1 MKRLTVAI
9 AACLLA
15 VPAIAD
21 MTVYVEQGLFYYDY
35 DGYRGGV
42 FNVTPQPAGPM
53 FRTFCVE
60 ATTFTLPGT
69 YIATIDDDVWFGD
82 GDGSGLELLTD
93 ATKNVYARYADGIL
107 FGIYANDDNL
117 NDAVQAFLWDEQL
130 ILSDGTTHRGT
141 LGATAAGIYDALA
154 SSYSSGY
161 PRAGLVRALNL
172 WDQAGGDNASY
183 NEQFDAQSQLVM
195 IPAPGAA
202 VLAVIGLGLV
212 ARIRRWV

>member
-9 AACLLA
+9 AACVLA
-15 VPAIAD
+15 ATALGD
-21 MTVYVEQGLFYYDY
+21 VYVQQGGYHYDY
-35 DGYRGGV
+35 GSWRGGV
-42 FNVTPQPAGPM
+42 FLVTPQPAGTT

-69 YIATIDDDVWFGD
+69 YMATIDDEVWFGD
-82 GDGSGLELLTD
+82 GPGGGGIETLTD

-107 FGIYANDDNL
+107 FGVYSDDDIL
-117 NDAVQAFLWDEQL
+117 NDAVQAFIWDEQH

-141 LGATAAGIYDALA
+141 LDLPRATIYDALG

-161 PRAGLVRALNL
+161 PRASLVRALNL
-172 WDQAGGDNASY
+172 WDVGGTAYEESY
-183 NEQFDAQSQLVM
+183 DRQSQLVM

-202 VLAVIGLGLV
+202 LLGVIGLGIIG
-212 ARIRRWV
+212 RIRRRV